1 VDGGRPP
8 WRVNITPHVKVDRK
22 SALRLESEFGGTGL
36 LTSRPFIQRDRSY
49 GGEEDSTAAGR
60 RLYEAGVERKDRL
73 DAVRAEQE
81 REKAR
86 HEEVA
91 QTQFRAKPAPGVA
104 EWPGA
109 SSGLSVAERTRSWMV
124 QREEVIQA
132 KKALLEAVRRTTRRL
147 RPSNPRASTR
157 PVWGLYGVV
166 CAVQEAEKALT
177 FKPKLSKRSQAQSA
191 GEAGLHERVSAWE
204 EVCWPILSPPALR
217 PPSH

>member
-1 VDGGRPP
+1 M
-8 WRVNITPHVKVDRK
+8 NITPHVKVDRK

-60 RLYEAGVERKDRL
+60 RLYEAGVERKERL
-73 DAVRAEQE
+73 DAARAEQE

-86 HEEVA
+86 QEEVA

-104 EWPGA
+104 ARSGS
-109 SSGLSVAERTRSWMV
+109 SSGLSVAERTHSWMV

-147 RPSNPRASTR
+147 RPSNPHANTR
-157 PVWGLYGVV
+157 PVWGLTRWS
-166 CAVQEAEKALT
+166 A
-177 FKPKLSKRSQAQSA
+177 RS
-191 GEAGLHERVSAWE
+191 R
-204 EVCWPILSPPALR
+204 R
-217 PPSH
+217 RRRR